1 MKNILIFLLAL
12 SATMAAGASVA
23 KTQPSETVKLSEK
36 VDTLTSVIDA
46 LYQNIQTITETQ
58 EMLSVRMEETRE
70 DYMTFLTD
78 SHETRNWTLGIISLI
93 VGAFGVAFPIISNH
107 QAKKKSEDAH
117 TAVQT
122 LTQNVDSIN
131 KGIMNTQDRI
141 NNVAVQINKD
151 REIIDK
157 QLLDIRTIKGQID
170 KIQDKIKTS
179 ENNARESQ
187 QRAMI
192 SSLFSQALKEED
204 TNRAIELYTRILK
217 LNPQDV
223 EALNNRSLAYSK
235 TKRYHLALQDIEKY
249 IKLKPD
255 SPNGYA
261 ISGLIYLEQKQ
272 YSKSIKYFKIAME
285 KNPQDIR
292 VYRSIVFV
300 YQEMGQWQNVIDTY
314 NIIAQD
320 KELTAKDYNNRAYA
334 YYKLNKLDIA
344 LADVNDSLS
353 MSDDNSIK
361 AKAFDTR
368 ACIYIAMGPDY
379 YKLALDDLTAAIG
392 LDPNLWECYEN
403 RASLYQ
409 KMIEFTQDS
418 NQKEYYKQLRLADL
432 EAFRKQKSCNTN
444 ESTNRA

>member
-1 MKNILIFLLAL
+1 MKNILIFLLVL
-12 SATMAAGASVA
+12 SAIMAAEASVA
-23 KTQPSETVKLSEK
+23 KIQHSETTKLSEK
-36 VDTLTSVIDA
+36 VDSLTSVIDA
-46 LYQNIQTITETQ
+46 LSQNIQTITETQ
-58 EMLSVRMEETRE
+58 EMLVVRMAETRE
-70 DYMTFLTD
+70 DYTNYLTD
-78 SHETRNWTLGIISLI
+78 LYETRNWTLGVISLI

-107 QAKKKSEDAH
+107 QAKKKSEETHAV
-117 TAVQT
+117 VQT
-122 LTQNVDSIN
+122 LTQNVDDIN
-131 KGIMNTQDRI
+131 NGIMNTQDRI
-141 NNVAVQINKD
+141 NNVAAQINKD

-223 EALNNRSLAYSK
+223 EALNNRSLAYSR
-235 TKRYHLALQDIEKY
+235 TKQYHLALQDIGKY
-249 IKLKPD
+249 INLKPD

-261 ISGLIYLEQKQ
+261 IRGLIYLEQKQ

-314 NIIAQD
+314 NIIAQA
-320 KELTAKDYNNRAYA
+320 EGLTAKDYNNRAYA

-353 MSDDNSIK
+353 MNDDNSVK

-368 ACIYIAMGPDY
+368 ACIYIAMGPEH
-379 YKLALDDLTAAIG
+379 YKFALEDLTTAIE
-392 LDPNLWECYEN
+392 LDPNFWECYEN

-409 KMIEFTQDS
+409 KMIESTQDS
-418 NQKEYYKQLRLADL
+418 NRKEYYKQLRFADL
-432 EAFRKQKSCNTN
+432 EVFRKKSCNTN